1 MEEDKC
7 LILIEVPL
15 DITLKEVSDI
25 LDNCGKVT
33 LIEPYEI
40 DGMIKKDGC
49 QDLLIKFEEDEGR
62 TIAKQIGGVKYKDW
76 VIKVKTVEGYYRYK
90 KQEQD
95 DSELQNQ
102 IKEGITNIIN
112 YFKNL
117 TKEPSENQIVVVDS
131 NGQQRVFQKK
141 EKPLPPIPI
150 NSSRPLP
157 SIPQPKIIPIK
168 EDELNQTSKEQETE
182 LQESHGNIQEVD
194 EGEVCESNLILKDEE
209 IVL

>member
-15 DITLKEVSDI
+15 DITIKEVSDI

-33 LIEPYEI
+33 LIESYEI

-49 QDLLIKFEEDEGR
+49 QDLLVKFEEDEGR

-117 TKEPSENQIVVVDS
+117 TKEPSENQVIVVDS
-131 NGQQRVFQKK
+131 SGQQRVFQKK
-141 EKPLPPIPI
+141 EKPLPPIPV
-150 NSSRPLP
+150 NNRPLP
-157 SIPQPKIIPIK
+157 SIPQPKIIPTK
-168 EDELNQTSKEQETE
+168 EDELNQKTKEQEID
-182 LQESHGNIQEVD
+182 LQENHDHIQKINE
-194 EGEVCESNLILKDEE
+194 EEVCESNLILKDEE